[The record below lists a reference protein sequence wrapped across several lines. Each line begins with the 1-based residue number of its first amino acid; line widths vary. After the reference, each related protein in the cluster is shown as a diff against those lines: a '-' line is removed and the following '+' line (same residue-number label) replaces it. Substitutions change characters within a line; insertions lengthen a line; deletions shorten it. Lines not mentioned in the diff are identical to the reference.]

1 MKKFLFFTLF
11 LFILGCGCKFN
22 EKEVTQI
29 ATPIVNKIVQYSKTN
44 GFPKSLLDI
53 KLPVELKPCNNKNIK
68 LCTKNGYYFYKNN
81 AYGVIIILYDVY
93 DKQKD
98 LEELL
103 NYYPT
108 DKSKEVRG
116 ISLIIAYNNS
126 QCLYEIYKNK
136 KLNKNYLKPISC
148 SSTCK
153 AYGRQ

>member
-1 MKKFLFFTLF
+1 MAFQNLYLISSYQ
-11 LFILGCGCKFN
+11 LSLNLAI
-22 EKEVTQI
+22 I
-29 ATPIVNKIVQYSKTN
+29 KIY
-44 GFPKSLLDI
+44 
-53 KLPVELKPCNNKNIK
+53 KNIK

-98 LEELL
+98 SEELL